1 MVRDQIKGENEL
13 SAQPETL
20 TEPLSSAGLKELY
33 RLHSRMILSAAWR
46 ITGSQEDA
54 EDVLQLIFL
63 RLLKNPSS
71 HPGAPSG
78 AYLRPAAINASLDI
92 VRTRQRQAGQLSLEQ
107 FPSPGYV
114 GSGATPEEVLRTRD
128 LADTL
133 SLALSRLN
141 QRAAEVF
148 ILREIEGLTS
158 EETAALLGTTPNT
171 VSVTLHRARTRLL
184 VMLSSREG
192 LPGKTR

>member
-1 MVRDQIKGENEL
+1 M

-20 TEPLSSAGLKELY
+20 TEPLSAAGIKELY
-33 RLHSRMILSAAWR
+33 QHHSRMILSTAWR
-46 ITGSQEDA
+46 LTGSQEDA

-63 RLLKNPSS
+63 RLLKNHSADLSS
-71 HPGAPSG
+71 LTGG
-78 AYLRPAAINASLDI
+78 YLRRAAVNASLDI
-92 VRTRQRQAGQLSLEQ
+92 VRNRHNQPGLASLEIL
-107 FPSPGYV
+107 SPAREAQ
-114 GSGATPEEVLRTRD
+114 SGETPEEILRTRD

-141 QRAAEVF
+141 KRAAEVF

-184 VMLSSREG
+184 EMLSSREG